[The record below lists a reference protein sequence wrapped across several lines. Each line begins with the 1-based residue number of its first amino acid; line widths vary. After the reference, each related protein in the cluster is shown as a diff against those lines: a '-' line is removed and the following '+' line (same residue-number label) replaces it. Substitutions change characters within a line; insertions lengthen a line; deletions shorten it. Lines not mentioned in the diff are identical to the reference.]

1 MSQRIA
7 IRRALALLAGLL
19 ALPLLVLGVGTESA
33 SAANISNVTFRVPA
47 EVQANPCFPAD
58 VVNLNG
64 TVHVVTTATG
74 DSSGGY
80 HMTQTSKSQL
90 RGASIT
96 TRTGYVS
103 SQNKNDTWNAGAPYP
118 AIETHTYDWTLVSQS
133 GTPNYILHMTMHTT
147 VTAGGT
153 ALPVVDNWR
162 MDCSG

>member
-19 ALPLLVLGVGTESA
+19 ALPLLVLGVGTEPA

-74 DSSGGY
+74 DSSGGD
-80 HMTQTSKSQL
+80 HNTHTGKSQL
-90 RGASIT
+90 RGAGPPP
-96 TRTGYVS
+96 RP
-103 SQNKNDTWNAGAPYP
+103 APLS
-118 AIETHTYDWTLVSQS
+118 D
-133 GTPNYILHMTMHTT
+133 
-147 VTAGGT
+147 
-153 ALPVVDNWR
+153 
-162 MDCSG
+162 